1 MKEDRERA
9 VKYVLLGLCGSVLAL
24 WLFAGV
30 FRARD
35 PNVELAKTARKAV
48 RMAEGARREAD
59 ITRKASSVFRV
70 VALVVGI
77 GVPLV
82 VAYLIY
88 RLQVKEYL
96 GAGEIIDV
104 LGRDR
109 LVGISGS
116 KAETVK
122 LPKRARLK
130 LERGRDGE
138 EDGQAKG

>member
-1 MKEDRERA
+1 MREDRERA
-9 VKYVLLGLCGSVLAL
+9 VKYLILGFLGSVLAL

-59 ITRKASSVFRV
+59 ITRKASSVFRS

-77 GVPLV
+77 SVPLI

-88 RLQVKEYL
+88 RLQVKEEP

-104 LGRDR
+104 LGRERLVEMPEAEMAKLPRRDR
-109 LVGISGS
+109 L
-116 KAETVK
+116 E
-122 LPKRARLK
+122 
-130 LERGRDGE
+130 LEPSRHGGKDGPHNS
-138 EDGQAKG
+138 